1 MEQKRIDEY
10 HEKFRALVEE
20 YFGKD
25 AALYNLTAIDDDYF
39 LVCNGDTKELLA
51 LISKTF
57 NEVPELIAAR
67 DGILMDFV
75 MDGDVE
81 GEAQLE
87 LPGVGSPDWQ

>member
-10 HEKFRALVEE
+10 HEKFRTLVAE
-20 YFGKD
+20 YFGED
-25 AALYNLTAIDDDYF
+25 AVLYSLTAIDDDYF

-75 MDGDVE
+75 MDEDSE
-81 GEAQLE
+81 GAQLD
-87 LPGVGSPDWQ
+87 LPGVESPEWQ